1 MFKKIVLTAV
11 AAGLWVNAAVHFFN
25 HPAQVRAAGNDLDL
39 VNEELGSVATSMI
52 KLKQDLESI
61 ARDTQKISDGNCLNS
76 KLCPTK

>member
-1 MFKKIVLTAV
+1 MFNKIVIAAI
-11 AAGLWVNAAVHFFN
+11 AAGLWANAAVHFFN
-25 HPAQVRAAGNDLDL
+25 HPAQARAAGDDLAL
-39 VNEELGSVATSMI
+39 TNEELGTVAISTI